1 MEAAMKNHSLKLVVF
16 LIGVLIL
23 AGCHKLEATTK
34 IEPNGS
40 GELRMGIGFSAEE
53 RANMEKQNSNPQDFC
68 NASQTPPNML
78 VTEEQRGE
86 ETWCITTTQ
95 FKNLEELRGL
105 YEQRQGITINRLEI
119 SDRRFYYDVDI
130 DTLSEDSSFSSLTNI
145 IWSVVLPGASI
156 ENNADQIDEGILTW
170 TPTPKSGIIH
180 MRAESQVPRSGFN
193 FPPCGAAIIGVGMVF
208 IHLCFYRKK
217 PSLP

>member
-1 MEAAMKNHSLKLVVF
+1 MKNHSLKLVVF
-16 LIGVLIL
+16 LIGVLVL

-68 NASQTPPNML
+68 NASQTPPNIT
-78 VTEEQRGE
+78 VAEEQRGE

-95 FKNLEELRGL
+95 FKNLEELRSL

-208 IHLCFYRKK
+208 IHLCLYRKK